1 VSLCGFFEVV
11 ETVCSG
17 VCVYER
23 VCASERER
31 TERHGEKNEKRGAR
45 GGGEEGKWCA
55 WSEQGSKRRGSGRH
69 GHSSQ
74 C

>member
-1 VSLCGFFEVV
+1 MSLCGFFEVV

-45 GGGEEGKWCA
+45 GGGG
-55 WSEQGSKRRGSGRH
+55 RGEVV
-69 GHSSQ
+69 
-74 C
+74 CVE